1 MGDEMKKFVPLDEA
15 HALMD
20 ELRKKFY
27 FNREVETV
35 SVEDVLGRELAED
48 IVAAE
53 ASPKYNFASYDGYAM
68 RSEDCE
74 SYPLRI
80 VHSVYAGDEKEE
92 IPALNKGEAM
102 AIATGAYLPEG
113 AEAVLRLEDAR
124 VEGNLLYGIPIKKWT
139 KVVKAGSNYKK
150 SDVVLRKFQRSRPQ
164 EIGILHDMG
173 VEKVKVFKKPRVAVF
188 STGDEVHKGLLRDA
202 NSPMIMAFLKE
213 WGCEAKFLGII
224 PDNLEATKQKFVE
237 GSEYDATITSGG
249 VSVGEKDYVLRAI
262 EERGVLLLHKV
273 KTRPGKP
280 LAVGIINGKPVFGL
294 PGKPTGAFVA
304 AELNLRR
311 YFLGNAARPTVTS
324 EIGEDIKLSTKDTDA
339 ADVANIVFVHRYN
352 GVAYPVGFEN
362 SPMKL
367 IRSGEIYNVSTIAS
381 SLRAANADGYVI
393 VSRDLRK
400 GETVEVNLFS

>member
-1 MGDEMKKFVPLDEA
+1 MGDEMRKLVPLDEA
-15 HALMD
+15 HALID
-20 ELRKKFY
+20 GLRKKFY

-53 ASPKYNFASYDGYAM
+53 ESPKYNFASYDGYAV

-80 VHSVYAGDEKEE
+80 VHRTYAGDEKED
-92 IPALNKGEAM
+92 IPALNKGEAI

-113 AEAVLRLEDAR
+113 ADAVLRLEDAR

-139 KVVKAGSNYKK
+139 KVVKAGSNYEKG
-150 SDVVLRKFQRSRPQ
+150 DVVLRKFQRLRPQ
-164 EIGILHDMG
+164 EIGVLHDMG
-173 VEKVKVFKKPRVAVF
+173 VDRVKVFKKPRVAVF
-188 STGDEVHKGLLRDA
+188 STGDEVHKGLLRDT
-202 NSPMIMAFLKE
+202 NSPMIVAFLKE
-213 WGCEAKFLGII
+213 WGCDAKFLGTI
-224 PDNLEATKQKFVE
+224 PDDLEATKQKFIE

-262 EERGVLLLHKV
+262 EELGELLLHKV

-311 YFLGNAARPTVTS
+311 YFLGSAARPVFVS
-324 EIGEDIKLSTKDTDA
+324 KIGEDIKLSTKDTDA
-339 ADVANIVFVHRYN
+339 ADIANIVFVHRSN
-352 GVAYPVGFEN
+352 GIAYPVGFEN

-367 IRSGEIYNVSTIAS
+367 IRPGEFYNVSTIAS

-393 VSRDLRK
+393 AVRDLKK
-400 GETVEVNLFS
+400 GETVEVNLF